1 MGENQIL
8 EVTNGARKKD
18 EEVQKQ
24 IANNLARYS
33 LQTLLARTKARKGG
47 EPNRPDM

>member
-1 MGENQIL
+1 MDENQIL
-8 EVTNGARKKD
+8 EVTNGVREKD

-47 EPNRPDM
+47 ESDRPDL